1 MAVKFFEKPV
11 NTEEFEKLKN
21 FEMFKK
27 DICSKD
33 IYMKIPEVWVKACDG
48 VFPKN
53 SILIYGHYKIDCGY
67 IYVCGDTTVFP
78 VKSEIQIYE

>member
-11 NTEEFEKLKN
+11 NTEEFGKLNN

-33 IYMKIPEVWVKACDG
+33 IYMKIPEVCFRAFDG
-48 VFPKN
+48 VIPKN
-53 SILIYGHYKIDCGY
+53 SILIYGHYKNDCGY
-67 IYVCGDTTVFP
+67 IYVCDDTTVFP

>member
-11 NTEEFEKLKN
+11 NAEQFGKLNN

-27 DICSKD
+27 ERYSKD
-33 IYMKIPEVWVKACDG
+33 IYMKIPEVYEQTMDG
-48 VFPKN
+48 IFPKN
-53 SILIYGHYKIDCGY
+53 SLLIYGDSYKY
-67 IYVCGDTTVFP
+67 LYVCYDSNVFP